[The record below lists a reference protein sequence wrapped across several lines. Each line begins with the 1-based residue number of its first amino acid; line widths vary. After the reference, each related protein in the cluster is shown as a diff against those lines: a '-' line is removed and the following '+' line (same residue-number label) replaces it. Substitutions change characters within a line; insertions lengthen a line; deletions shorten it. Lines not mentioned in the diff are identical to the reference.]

1 MKKQTMVLAAVMAFT
16 GMASTRVAQAQEPLV
31 VNIPFDFVA
40 GNQLLPA
47 GEYSVK
53 VSGTQHTLIL
63 IDRKY
68 SLTSPFLNTNAVAAS
83 GIQTESKLVFNRY
96 GHRYFLSQIW
106 RAGDS
111 QGRQLQ
117 KSARE
122 KEIAQFAKLE
132 NRDQVILVAGLPRTT
147 P

>member
-1 MKKQTMVLAAVMAFT
+1 MAGVVALAVMS
-16 GMASTRVAQAQEPLV
+16 STRVAQAQEIMK

-47 GEYSVK
+47 GEYAVK
-53 VSGTQHTLIL
+53 LSGPQHSLLL

-68 SLTSPFLNTNAVAAS
+68 SLASSFLNTNAVAANE
-83 GIQTESKLVFNRY
+83 IQTESKLVFNRY

-106 RAGDS
+106 TAGNS
-111 QGRQLQ
+111 SGRQLQ

-122 KEIAQFAKLE
+122 KEVAQIAQVLTK
-132 NRDQVILVAGLPRTT
+132 DQVILVAELPRTT

>member
-1 MKKQTMVLAAVMAFT
+1 MKKRTLILAAVVALT
-16 GMASTRVAQAQEPLV
+16 VMASARAVQAQEAFV

-53 VSGTQHTLIL
+53 ISGTQHTLLL

-68 SLTSPFLNTNAVAAS
+68 SLASPFLNTNAVDAS
-83 GIQTESKLVFNRY
+83 EIQSQSKLVFNRY
-96 GHRYFLSQIW
+96 GHRYFLSLIW
-106 RAGDS
+106 GAGDF

-122 KEIAQFAKLE
+122 KEIALTAKVE
-132 NRDQVILVAGLPRTT
+132 NQDQVILVAGLPRTT